1 MSHRMDEI
9 KPDHYVTEKQCQEMI
24 DKAIDK
30 HNKTATVIS
39 AILGG
44 ILLAFYSHGVL
55 SLVGRV
61 QAAVTP
67 LVVQGQRRQELPPRG
82 VAQFGRALALG
93 ASGRRFKSYHP
104 DAYILSTMDFYSV
117 EYWQENWDSLI
128 TRVENGETIGIE
140 NNITG
145 EKAIMVPAD
154 DELIRMYTEHN
165 EAS

>member
-9 KPDHYVTEKQCQEMI
+9 KPEHYITEKQCQEMI

-55 SLVGRV
+55 SLVGRAYDGCGNPLGSSGL
-61 QAAVTP
+61 AAIGTTTTGCK
-67 LVVQGQRRQELPPRG
+67 L
-82 VAQFGRALALG
+82 QFGRALALG

-104 DAYILSTMDFYSV
+104 DCLYIMARCNFIL
-117 EYWQENWDSLI
+117 WN
-128 TRVENGETIGIE
+128 
-140 NNITG
+140 TG
-145 EKAIMVPAD
+145 RRTGK
-154 DELIRMYTEHN
+154 
-165 EAS
+165 S